1 MAVEPLPAAQSADRP
16 FSCLDQMKRIKAAPH
31 TDDYKSKTLP
41 YSTVI
46 HVGIFFDGTNNKK
59 RDQEAVFDCVFS
71 CPSSMHRTLKT
82 SKRIGSQR
90 TSLLCK

>member
-41 YSTVI
+41 CSTVI

-59 RDQEAVFDCVFS
+59 RDQEAVLDGAFGFARS
-71 CPSSMHRTLKT
+71 AYRTLRT
-82 SKRIGSQR
+82 FKRIGSQR
-90 TSLLCK
+90 ASRLCK